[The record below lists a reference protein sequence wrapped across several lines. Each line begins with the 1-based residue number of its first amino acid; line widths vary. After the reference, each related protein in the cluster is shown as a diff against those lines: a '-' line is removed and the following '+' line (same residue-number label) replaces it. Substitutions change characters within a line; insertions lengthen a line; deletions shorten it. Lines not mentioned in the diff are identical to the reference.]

1 MDAQQQ
7 EQKMFESITSK
18 SNVFYKAQQKDDD
31 DLDQAEKISILC
43 NLYQR
48 KPNIFLERYHQY
60 IEAEFISLFDG
71 TECEEF
77 YLDWIKRQAQ
87 KGSKRNQLIKNRRYL
102 AMQELR
108 REGSYFSNEKM
119 REREPY
125 LFDMMVER
133 YLDDN
138 EKMQLRPTVEV
149 SESNESG
156 FSKLLTQFDATQ
168 RVLGSDGADR
178 FMNHVENRTVEAD
191 EEEKAIDSDFKMEF
205 DSSDEEGR
213 EMEQSRI
220 LEEGAKHRHC
230 AKNDGSVLMRRF
242 RDRDAALKL
251 KTEDEKTREALSIM
265 HVSKKQEANPTGL
278 MREQLYAEFVS
289 LMEQRFLDGED
300 IQFFD
305 YSQVDAGHGIYKCKA
320 DDRILEQDME
330 DAYFDSEEP
339 D

>member
-1 MDAQQQ
+1 
-7 EQKMFESITSK
+7 
-18 SNVFYKAQQKDDD
+18 
-31 DLDQAEKISILC
+31 
-43 NLYQR
+43 
-48 KPNIFLERYHQY
+48 
-60 IEAEFISLFDG
+60 
-71 TECEEF
+71 
-77 YLDWIKRQAQ
+77 
-87 KGSKRNQLIKNRRYL
+87 
-102 AMQELR
+102 
-108 REGSYFSNEKM
+108 M

-138 EKMQLRPTVEV
+138 DRRRRYLEDFQK
-149 SESNESG
+149 
-156 FSKLLTQFDATQ
+156 
-168 RVLGSDGADR
+168 VLGSDGADR

-191 EEEKAIDSDFKMEF
+191 EEEQAIDSDFKMEF

-213 EMEQSRI
+213 EMEQSRV
-220 LEEGAKHRHC
+220 LEERAKHRHC

-251 KTEDEKTREALSIM
+251 KTEDEKAREALSIM
-265 HVSKKQEANPTGL
+265 HVSKKQNANVSGDDWSSGDEDDSKPTGL
-278 MREQLYAEFVS
+278 MRDQLYAEFVS